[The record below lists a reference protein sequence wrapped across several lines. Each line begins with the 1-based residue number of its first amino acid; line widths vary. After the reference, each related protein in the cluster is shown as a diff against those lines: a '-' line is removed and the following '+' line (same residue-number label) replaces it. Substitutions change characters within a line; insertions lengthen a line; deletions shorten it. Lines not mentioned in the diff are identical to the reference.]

1 MDSRDQARYARQARF
16 APLGAEGQRRL
27 LSGHAVIVGCGAL
40 GSFHADAL
48 ARAGVGRLTLIDRDF
63 VEESNLQRQWLY
75 DEADAADATP
85 KAVAAARRLARINSR
100 IAVDPRPVD
109 LNADNIETLLAG
121 ADVILDGTDN
131 FETRFLI
138 NELAVREGVPWV
150 YGAAVGSGGTV
161 LPVLPGRTA
170 CLACMVDP
178 GLNDAG
184 PSCETVG
191 ILNAASAA
199 IAAIQVGEAVK
210 ILAGRLEAVAS
221 RAVTLDLWAGRPRA
235 VDVERDPDCPTC
247 ARRQFPRLERA
258 GERRPATLCG
268 RNAVQ
273 VHERPRTIDLDKL
286 RAALEP
292 LGEVRSNEYAVRFL
306 TPPYALTIFG
316 DGRAI
321 IQGVNDVA
329 LARSLYAR
337 YVGV

>member
-1 MDSRDQARYARQARF
+1 MDARDQERYARQAQF
-16 APLGAEGQRRL
+16 APLGAEGQQRL
-27 LSGHAVIVGCGAL
+27 LDGHAVIVGCGAL
-40 GSFHADAL
+40 GSFHAAAL

-63 VEESNLQRQWLY
+63 VEESNLHRQWLY
-75 DEADAADATP
+75 DESDAADAIP

-100 IAVDPRPVD
+100 VQVEPRPVD
-109 LNADNIETLLAG
+109 LNADNVSDLIGRPA
-121 ADVILDGTDN
+121 VILDGTDN
-131 FETRFLI
+131 FETRFLL
-138 NELAVREGVPWV
+138 NEYAVRENVPWV

-178 GLNDAG
+178 DLNDAG
-184 PSCETVG
+184 PTCETAG

-199 IAAIQVGEAVK
+199 IAAIQVGEAIK
-210 ILAGRLEAVAS
+210 ILAGRLDAVAS

-235 VDVERDPDCPTC
+235 VDVERDPNCPTC
-247 ARRQFPRLERA
+247 VRRLFPRLENA
-258 GERRPATLCG
+258 GERRPAVLCG

-273 VHERPRTIDLDKL
+273 VHERSREIDLVKL

-306 TPPYALTIFG
+306 TPPYAFTIFS

-337 YVGV
+337 YVGA

>member
-1 MDSRDQARYARQARF
+1 MDARDTERYSRQAQF
-16 APLGAEGQRRL
+16 APLGEDGQRRL
-27 LSGHAVIVGCGAL
+27 LDSHAVIVGCGAL
-40 GSFHADAL
+40 GSFHAAAL

-63 VEESNLQRQWLY
+63 VEESNLHRQWLY
-75 DEADAADATP
+75 DEADAAEALP

-100 IAVDPRPVD
+100 IVVQPRASD
-109 LNADNIETLLAG
+109 LHADNIAELLAG

-138 NELAVREGVPWV
+138 NEYAVRENIPWI
-150 YGAAVGSGGTV
+150 YGAAVGAGGVV

-178 GLNDAG
+178 ELNDTG
-184 PSCETVG
+184 PTCETAG
-191 ILNAASAA
+191 ILNVASAA
-199 IAAIQVGEAVK
+199 IAAFQAAEALK

-221 RAVTLDLWAGRPRA
+221 RAVTLEMWSGRPRA
-235 VDVERDPDCPTC
+235 VDVERDPSCPVC
-247 ARRQFPRLERA
+247 VQRRFSRLDAA
-258 GERRPATLCG
+258 GERRPAVLCG

-273 VHERPRTIDLDKL
+273 VHERSREIDLVKL
-286 RAALEP
+286 AETLKP

-306 TPPYALTIFG
+306 TPPYAMTIFR

-321 IQGVNDVA
+321 VQGVSDVA